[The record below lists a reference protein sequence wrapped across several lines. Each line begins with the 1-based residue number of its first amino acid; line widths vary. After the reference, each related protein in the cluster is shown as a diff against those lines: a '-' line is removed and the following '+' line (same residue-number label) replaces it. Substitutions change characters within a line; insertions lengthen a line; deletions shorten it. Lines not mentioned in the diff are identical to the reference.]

1 MLTRNAPTKL
11 DRRAPRRTRDIGAVR
26 NRVDGAFGFE
36 KARGWRRSR
45 SKFAST
51 TREFFKFPNFLNAF
65 RFSFSQKV
73 CALASDAVHKN
84 VRRRRNARSSLRGV
98 WHRGCAR
105 SASLSRKFGEK
116 MREFVTKFFAILTRN
131 AATKLG
137 RRAPRRTHDVGA
149 FCDRVIGA
157 FSFEKAC
164 GWRRSRSKFA
174 STTREYFLNF

>member
-1 MLTRNAPTKL
+1 MLSGRAAPCSPQLAQEHAAEK
-11 DRRAPRRTRDIGAVR
+11 RSCGRPRPGWAGPRWNYFFTRDIGAVR
-26 NRVDGAFGFE
+26 DRVDGAFGFE

-105 SASLSRKFGEK
+105 SASLSRKFGEN
-116 MREFVTKFFAILTRN
+116 MREFVTKFLRF
-131 AATKLG
+131 
-137 RRAPRRTHDVGA
+137 
-149 FCDRVIGA
+149 
-157 FSFEKAC
+157 
-164 GWRRSRSKFA
+164 
-174 STTREYFLNF
+174 

>member
-1 MLTRNAPTKL
+1 MREIIHYKIFAILTRNAPTKL
-11 DRRAPRRTRDIGAVR
+11 GWRAPRRTHDIGAVR
-26 NRVDGAFGFE
+26 DRVDGAFGFE

-116 MREFVTKFFAILTRN
+116 CGNSLQKFCDFDAQRSNKTRPAC
-131 AATKLG
+131 AATNARC
-137 RRAPRRTHDVGA
+137 RRILRSSRW
-149 FCDRVIGA
+149 RV
-157 FSFEKAC
+157 
-164 GWRRSRSKFA
+164 
-174 STTREYFLNF
+174 